1 MSSPASSV
9 DVPATKSSFL
19 VATPLRWAAGTGFV
33 ALGVV
38 LVREAYMAIAH
49 APHSEWSS
57 VWLFAIAAMPL
68 GLVVLVILRAEEA
81 RLSSELRTARTGSP
95 VLRGM
100 AAQRRERAP
109 LVARMFA
116 TRLGVAAVL
125 LADGDEVT
133 ARQQLHGASPL
144 AQGGRLDEL
153 RAVVDADFDRAT
165 GTSAGL
171 ERCIRHLRETQR
183 TGNREADLYRTHVLV
198 KAVLEEG
205 ATETALELAA
215 ELAGS
220 SDSEERLYAT
230 WLRAWFDL
238 DNVASDVHW
247 PPLGEGELRLA
258 SLVARAHGAERLVA
272 ELEGRLAT
280 IARPAREE

>member
-1 MSSPASSV
+1 
-9 DVPATKSSFL
+9 
-19 VATPLRWAAGTGFV
+19 
-33 ALGVV
+33 
-38 LVREAYMAIAH
+38 
-49 APHSEWSS
+49 
-57 VWLFAIAAMPL
+57 
-68 GLVVLVILRAEEA
+68 
-81 RLSSELRTARTGSP
+81 
-95 VLRGM
+95 
-100 AAQRRERAP
+100 
-109 LVARMFA
+109 
-116 TRLGVAAVL
+116 
-125 LADGDEVT
+125 
-133 ARQQLHGASPL
+133 
-144 AQGGRLDEL
+144 
-153 RAVVDADFDRAT
+153 
-165 GTSAGL
+165 
-171 ERCIRHLRETQR
+171 
-183 TGNREADLYRTHVLV
+183 V